1 MKKIGIL
8 VPSTSK
14 NRDDWNDIIDSY
26 LYKYTVST
34 FINTLTKGY
43 TYVFYIGYDKG
54 DRIYSSVKKNKK
66 TLNKLVSDKKIS
78 NIQFKFIELDVTPG
92 HLTKMWN
99 ILFKQAYD
107 ENCDYF
113 FQCGDDIEFTTTG
126 WVKDSIIELKK
137 NRDMGMAGPINNN
150 NRILTQAMFTRKH
163 MEIFGFLFPEEIIN
177 WCCDDWYNFVY
188 SPKNLFAL
196 KNHFCNNKGGKPRY
210 YINNDSKFSNT
221 DKDDKLQKL
230 RKFTK
235 QLADKH
241 KKLIL

>member
-1 MKKIGIL
+1 
-8 VPSTSK
+8 
-14 NRDDWNDIIDSY
+14 
-26 LYKYTVST
+26 
-34 FINTLTKGY
+34 
-43 TYVFYIGYDKG
+43 
-54 DRIYSSVKKNKK
+54 
-66 TLNKLVSDKKIS
+66 
-78 NIQFKFIELDVTPG
+78 
-92 HLTKMWN
+92 
-99 ILFKQAYD
+99 
-107 ENCDYF
+107 
-113 FQCGDDIEFTTTG
+113 
-126 WVKDSIIELKK
+126 
-137 NRDMGMAGPINNN
+137 MAGPINNN

-241 KKLIL
+241 TKLLL